1 MLINNFKTELQLLIA
16 CCKAAFDDSYKQ
28 FVYNFIERRTIDWN
42 HLLQLSAI
50 HSVRPLLL
58 KGLSC
63 VQTDKIPIHFMDT
76 LNKICEKINIHNILF
91 SNELLVI
98 MDAMKKNHIVIVP
111 YKGVALIH
119 TVYKGM
125 GLREFG
131 DMDLL
136 MHASDIPMMKKTM
149 ARLGYK
155 NEFDWAEDEEMMM
168 LRVNSEYNFSLIDA
182 LGTHYRVEPH
192 YQAAHPMYAID
203 LNLKNIENHIIIHSI
218 SNYDISL
225 FSPTASLIL
234 LLPNHGVSEGW
245 TTLKYLFDIHLLIK
259 DNVTVLDWNFIVQ
272 EAKRMSIYNNMLVG
286 LGVIQKVFETPL
298 PVFLIE
304 PMSNRSIQKQIV
316 ERVICLN
323 EYEKITFK
331 TQFKKAIFNLR
342 SRDNWR
348 VRLKMCFYQ
357 LFMPNNSDFIEIKFH
372 QNLFFLYFILRPFRI
387 LYWYF
392 GKKHKIVKKKQ
403 SY

>member
-16 CCKAAFDDSYKQ
+16 CCKAAFDNDYKQ
-28 FVYNFIERRTIDWN
+28 FVYNFIEKQTVDWN
-42 HLLQLSAI
+42 DLLQLSAI

-58 KGLSC
+58 KGLLDL
-63 VQTDKIPIHFMDT
+63 QTNKIPADFKAT
-76 LNKICEKINIHNILF
+76 LSEICEKINIHNTLF
-91 SNELLVI
+91 SKELFSI
-98 MDAMKKNHIVIVP
+98 MDAMKNNHITIVP
-111 YKGVALIH
+111 YKGIALIH
-119 TVYKGM
+119 TVYKAV

-136 MHASDIPMMKKTM
+136 MYASDIPMMKKTM
-149 ARLGYK
+149 ANLGYK
-155 NEFDWAEDEEMMM
+155 NEFDWTDDEEVMM
-168 LRVNSEYNFSLIDA
+168 LRVNSEYNFSLIDN

-192 YQAAHPMYAID
+192 YQAAHPTYSID
-203 LNLKNIENHIIIHSI
+203 LKLKHIENHIFIHSI
-218 SNYDISL
+218 NNHNIPF

-245 TTLKYLFDIHLLIK
+245 TTLKYLFDMHLLIK
-259 DNVTVLDWNFIVQ
+259 DNAAALDWNFIIQ
-272 EAKRMSIYNNMLVG
+272 EAKRMSIYNNMLIG
-286 LGVIQKVFETPL
+286 FGVIQNVFQTPL
-298 PVFLIE
+298 PIFLTE
-304 PMSNRSIQKQIV
+304 FMRKPSIQQQIV

-323 EYEKITFK
+323 EHEKVTFK
-331 TQFKKAIFNLR
+331 TQFKKGIFNLK
-342 SRDNWR
+342 SRDNMR

-372 QNLFFLYFILRPFRI
+372 KNLFFLYFMLRPFRI

-392 GKKHKIVKKKQ
+392 GKKNKIVKKKQ